1 MTFLQ
6 GPLTPTNYDSL
17 VSMAT
22 TEITNQL
29 EASVMKAS
37 FNRVSCQIIFVSYI
51 PHNLLCSNNLLK
63 TSPSDYHPRIST
75 AKGKWGNCLV
85 LRRVKTVN
93 LLLNIFF
100 WCELGIIACPV
111 HLLRRS
117 LTHPKEWRWEGK
129 EWWKFGEGSQDG
141 ENPYAVQR
149 YRL

>member
-37 FNRVSCQIIFVSYI
+37 FNRVSCQINFVSCI

-63 TSPSDYHPRIST
+63 TSPTDEHPRIST
-75 AKGKWGNCLV
+75 AKGKWGNCLA
-85 LRRVKTVN
+85 LRRVQTVI
-93 LLLNIFF
+93 LLLNIFL

-117 LTHPKEWRWEGK
+117 FWRIRKKGGRKERKWKLGK
-129 EWWKFGEGSQDG
+129 GSWDE
-141 ENPYAVQR
+141 ENRYALQR
-149 YRL
+149 FRI